1 MLSVAYP
8 ECHKQAHN
16 AECRY
21 AECQYAECHYDECR
35 GAVVM
40 LGVLAPR

>member
-1 MLSVAYP
+1 MPSVDYP

-16 AECRY
+16 AERRY
-21 AECQYAECHYDECR
+21 AECLYEECR